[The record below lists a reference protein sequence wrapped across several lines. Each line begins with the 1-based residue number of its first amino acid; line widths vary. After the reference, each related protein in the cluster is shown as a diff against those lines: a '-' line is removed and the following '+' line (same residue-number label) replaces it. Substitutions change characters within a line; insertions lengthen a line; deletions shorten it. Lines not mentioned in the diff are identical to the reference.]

1 MEQDSRTKSGH
12 FHAVRFYENEHELCR
27 IVADFLSGGL
37 AVGQPAIVVAT
48 PKHRDGI
55 AKRFDEIGLDIGE
68 LQRSGDLVLRDAR
81 EMLAF
86 FMVDGMPDSGRFNT
100 AMSRL
105 IQQACRGRDDRPVS
119 VYGEMV
125 DVLWKDGNQPGAM
138 RLELLWNQ
146 LAANHDFSLLCG
158 YAVGS
163 FYKGASR
170 DEICSQHSHVLS
182 DAGVATAVS

>member
-1 MEQDSRTKSGH
+1 MENLKPRSGH

-68 LQRSGDLVLRDAR
+68 LQRSGELVLRDAR

-125 DVLWKDGNQPGAM
+125 DVLWKDGNQEGAM

-146 LAANHDFSLLCG
+146 LAASHDFSLLCG

-182 DAGVATAVS
+182 DAGVATAVN